1 MLHFLRVETR
11 ICVTTTTVLYS
22 LHVQLFMPSHTL
34 WPKLAT
40 GKMFV
45 VSSQAVILTQC
56 AIGEDMTKM

>member
-1 MLHFLRVETR
+1 MLHFLREENLCHYFCTPF
-11 ICVTTTTVLYS
+11 S
-22 LHVQLFMPSHTL
+22 LHVQLFMPTHTL

>member
-1 MLHFLRVETR
+1 MLHFLRVEKR
-11 ICVTTTTVLYS
+11 ICVTTTVLYS

-56 AIGEDMTKM
+56 AIGEDMAKM